1 MLLDFL
7 LSPLTGLT
15 WIAEQIQERAEAE
28 IDNQENL
35 HKRLLALQLAV
46 DMGEIS
52 EAEFEEQEEELLL
65 AIQAIEERKRQ
76 EAALE
81 EEEEEDSIPAE

>member
-7 LSPLTGLT
+7 ISPLTGLA

-52 EAEFEEQEEELLL
+52 EAEFEEQEELLLL
-65 AIQAIEERKRQ
+65 AIQAIEERQRQ
-76 EAALE
+76 EALEAAALE
-81 EEEEEDSIPAE
+81 EE

>member
-7 LSPLTGLT
+7 ISPLIGLA

-52 EAEFEEQEEELLL
+52 EAEFEEQEELLLL
-65 AIQAIEERKRQ
+65 AIQAIEERQRQ
-76 EAALE
+76 EALEAAALE
-81 EEEEEDSIPAE
+81 EE

>member
-1 MLLDFL
+1 MLLDL
-7 LSPLTGLT
+7 LISPITGLT

-28 IDNQENL
+28 LDNQENL
-35 HKRLLALQLAV
+35 HKRLLALQIAV

-52 EAEFEEQEEELLL
+52 EEAFEAQEEELLL
-65 AIQAIEERKRQ
+65 AIQAIEDRQREEAAQ

-81 EEEEEDSIPAE
+81 DSED